1 MNRDEPPVWARLLG
15 GACAVLCLVLTAL
28 VPVAA
33 LLALCRLI
41 AWLASGLF

>member
-1 MNRDEPPVWARLLG
+1 MDRDEPPVWARLLG
-15 GACAVLCLVLTAL
+15 GACAVLFLVLAAL

>member
-1 MNRDEPPVWARLLG
+1 MDRDEPPVWVRLLG